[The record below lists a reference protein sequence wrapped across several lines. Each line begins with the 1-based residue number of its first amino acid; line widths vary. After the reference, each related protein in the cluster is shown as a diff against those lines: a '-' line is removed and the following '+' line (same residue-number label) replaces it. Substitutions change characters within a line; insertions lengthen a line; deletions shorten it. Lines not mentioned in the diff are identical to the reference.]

1 VSLHRVTAPRR
12 FPPPWSIDAAALT
25 IPGTMD
31 LETLRNGGI
40 LGDKMS
46 VPRQAKNCRILAQP
60 IFGRMRET
68 AVIAVTVAVGFWF
81 FGVWSGT

>member
-1 VSLHRVTAPRR
+1 MARGH
-12 FPPPWSIDAAALT
+12 ALLQ
-25 IPGTMD
+25 D
-31 LETLRNGGI
+31 LPELVGADRNGGI